1 MILVVL
7 DNIVIAQLKINL
19 RDENYFHFVKEVTKL
34 IICYPEVNYR
44 LALSYTCCLFCVWG
58 TYLQNYC
65 RRHVALGIVL
75 SAVCFT
81 NTI

>member
-19 RDENYFHFVKEVTKL
+19 REKNYFGFVREVTKL

-44 LALSYTCCLFCVWG
+44 LALSYMCCLFCV
-58 TYLQNYC
+58 
-65 RRHVALGIVL
+65 
-75 SAVCFT
+75 
-81 NTI
+81 